1 MSKEQSAS
9 IDFNINNPENKSR
22 LATLFLLAKDNGGYL
37 TYEQISDEFQI
48 KTNNDNFHLIVTA
61 CQNLNIKVF
70 KEDPGELIQE
80 DEEIIHIDDET
91 EEVGTCLAE
100 ISESELIIDPTK
112 QYLKEMSESKLL
124 SRADEQKT
132 AKKIEE
138 GYQMIIKAIGSCPR
152 SIEKILEIAQK
163 VENKEIKIE
172 DFVDG
177 YVDLEEKEE
186 EFTKLEI
193 RKEKTKTVKKIKNDK
208 KDVSNISKNI
218 ENTNENEEEQNL
230 ISNVPLDTSGL
241 INDDSDEEQELI
253 LSEIDVEDFEI
264 EEDERIT
271 ALIRQQENMEEIRNK
286 VIQHL
291 NKIAELYNE
300 LKILINKKG
309 VMHPDYQSKIVTI
322 STLLTQIRFTPSII
336 SELCKDLDNLKKE
349 IIKVN
354 RKIEEICIS
363 SGMSKSR
370 FTQVFF
376 GNETNFNWV
385 QSEIDANHDFSN
397 ELSSHKEKIL
407 VYQMKLKEY
416 EESLKGINFAQFMTL
431 HRQVS
436 VGERKMNKA
445 KEEMIKCNLRLV
457 VSIAK
462 RYLNRGIQLSDL
474 IQEGNIGLMKAVDK
488 FDYRRGYKF
497 STYATWWIRQAITR
511 CLADQSRI
519 IRLPVHLIDFLN
531 KIKKITNE
539 ELQKNGKEPDVVF
552 LSKKL
557 DLPVDK
563 VASLIKIAKEPYSI
577 ENQISEDGE
586 NTFADFIEDTN
597 TLAPEELVEREQ
609 LKEVLE
615 EALETLTP
623 REAKVIRMR
632 FGIGVGTDH
641 TLEEIG
647 NQFNVTRERIRQ
659 IEAKALQKLR
669 ASLKTEKLKTFFEGT
684 TELNLIGE

>member
-370 FTQVFF
+370 FTQIFF